1 MLRNARLAGESVVNS
16 FLSRI
21 SLPREILQRRAASG
35 GIFHWGR
42 CEASYWGEIF
52 IPWNASAYSTGAP
65 RAIISLGPHAPCST
79 PPTSRPAQGRS
90 SNLQPAVR
98 PRLQLVQL
106 ASEKVIILW
115 TLYIDLSRVYTP
127 KGSIEKNNLIATKKR
142 NLLLRSKL
150 PITHNPNKEV
160 SR

>member
-1 MLRNARLAGESVVNS
+1 ML
-16 FLSRI
+16 
-21 SLPREILQRRAASG
+21 
-35 GIFHWGR
+35 
-42 CEASYWGEIF
+42 
-52 IPWNASAYSTGAP
+52 
-65 RAIISLGPHAPCST
+65 HAP
-79 PPTSRPAQGRS
+79 PLQPQGPQGRS